1 MWCGVAWWM
10 PLVFTAPLV
19 IFFCLTSVTISVSV
33 CSFLAVWDCGC
44 LPLVGIVFFTVLLNR
59 GKTWGGLKLW
69 GWGFQG
75 LGGGWVW
82 GIGLNKGVNRSGLL
96 YLNML
101 LAASAE
107 MFRLCVKMSHA

>member
-44 LPLVGIVFFTVLLNR
+44 LPLVGIVFFYRAVEQGEKKGRVIIVGVGFPRAWRWVGLGNWVKQR
-59 GKTWGGLKLW
+59 GKSQRFVVLKHVA
-69 GWGFQG
+69 G
-75 LGGGWVW
+75 
-82 GIGLNKGVNRSGLL
+82 
-96 YLNML
+96 
-101 LAASAE
+101 
-107 MFRLCVKMSHA
+107 RLC